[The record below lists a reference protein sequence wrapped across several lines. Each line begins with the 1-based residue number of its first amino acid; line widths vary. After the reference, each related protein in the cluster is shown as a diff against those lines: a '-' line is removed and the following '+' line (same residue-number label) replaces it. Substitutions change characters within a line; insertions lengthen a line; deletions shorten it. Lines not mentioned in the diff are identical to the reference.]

1 MIALNI
7 GTAQATPVTPRTRVS
22 AVSRI
27 GLLSSTYST
36 PGSITQMSGR
46 LTSSMKAKVRD
57 ISPTKIDGCWVM
69 ISAAKVTP
77 MIMPRYLPRSPNS
90 IERAMISIGAARTG
104 SRGKAVRHR
113 PLKVGRFTPGRQTRG
128 RGGRKRLA
136 GPRQSAS
143 RSISAPQAASL
154 ASSFS

>member
-36 PGSITQMSGR
+36 PGSMTQMSGR

-57 ISPTKIDGCWVM
+57 IRPTKIDACWVM
-69 ISAAKVTP
+69 IRAAKVMP

-90 IERAMISIGAARTG
+90 MCRAMISMGSTRAAAGAR
-104 SRGKAVRHR
+104 VRHR
-113 PLKVGRFTPGRQTRG
+113 PST
-128 RGGRKRLA
+128 
-136 GPRQSAS
+136 
-143 RSISAPQAASL
+143 
-154 ASSFS
+154 